1 MPETLLVVEDDPEIA
16 ELLRFTLNRAGFEVK
31 EALSAE
37 RAFEQIDASLPA
49 LLVLDWMLPGM
60 DGVEFAKRLRRDE
73 LTQELPILMLTARSE
88 EADKLKSFDV
98 GGVDD
103 YLTKPFSGAELVAR
117 VKALLRRSGSPV
129 DRLVRSGTIAL
140 DMDGRRLTIDGALVA
155 IGPTEYRL
163 LELFVR
169 NPDRVFE
176 RDQIMDRVWGR
187 NSYIE
192 DRTVDVH
199 VLRLRRLRKPHG
211 QAEALQTVR
220 GVGYRF
226 SPQAR

>member
-1 MPETLLVVEDDPEIA
+1 
-16 ELLRFTLNRAGFEVK
+16 
-31 EALSAE
+31 
-37 RAFEQIDASLPA
+37 
-49 LLVLDWMLPGM
+49 
-60 DGVEFAKRLRRDE
+60 
-73 LTQELPILMLTARSE
+73 MLTARSE

-129 DRLVRSGTIAL
+129 DRVVRSGTIAL